1 MVAPAG
7 SGAALPEDSPSSEED
22 NNDDEASPEHVTLVG
37 LRPGPAPAPPGTD
50 ALVQARGV
58 RAALRTLELKV
69 AALERQQDTVLGTP
83 LPDEGLKREL
93 QTLREE
99 IQELTR
105 DVRARLKA
113 LEPGPEEE
121 DENRNCLGARVRRAP
136 QHGVLSQQL
145 LALAARCQAA
155 QAGYRER
162 NVARIRRQLSI
173 AGGGT
178 VTEEELEQMLETGQS
193 EVFVANALGAARAT
207 RAALDEVAA
216 RHGEILRLERSL
228 RDLGELFTL
237 LGSTVE
243 SQGEVIDRIEKNILD
258 SGAFVRKGQE
268 QLEAARESQRGA
280 RRKKLLVVACLVVA
294 LVVLVTVLGAAL
306 GSG

>member
-1 MVAPAG
+1 MRDRTRE
-7 SGAALPEDSPSSEED
+7 LRQDSLSSDED
-22 NNDDEASPEHVTLVG
+22 NGSDEASPEHVTLVG
-37 LRPGPAPAPPGTD
+37 LRPRPAPAPPGAD
-50 ALVQARGV
+50 ALEQARGV

-93 QTLREE
+93 QTLRDE
-99 IQELTR
+99 IRELTG
-105 DVRARLKA
+105 DARARLKA

-121 DENRNCLGARVRRAP
+121 DENRNCLGSRVRRT

-178 VTEEELEQMLETGQS
+178 VSEEELEQMLETGQS

-207 RAALDEVAA
+207 RAALDEMAA

-228 RDLGELFTL
+228 RDLGDLFAL
-237 LGSTVE
+237 LGTTVE
-243 SQGEVIDRIEKNILD
+243 SQGEVIDRIERNILD
-258 SGAFVRKGQE
+258 SGTFVRKGQE
-268 QLEAARESQRGA
+268 QLGAARESQRGA
-280 RRKKLLVVACLVVA
+280 RRRKLLAAACLVVA
-294 LVVLVTVLGAAL
+294 LVVLVAAVGAAL